1 MKGMASILVA
11 SSLLAMLSCA
21 LAWAP
26 MSSFGKTRLAM
37 VRQHKPCL
45 ETRSMSLSM
54 KADSYDKAMLEN
66 PDDHITVVDGVPT
79 IQYSPAETL
88 AISESRYFIR
98 KYMGSVLRAL
108 VSLHRLE

>member
-1 MKGMASILVA
+1 MGARCVSI
-11 SSLLAMLSCA
+11 
-21 LAWAP
+21 
-26 MSSFGKTRLAM
+26 
-37 VRQHKPCL
+37 
-45 ETRSMSLSM
+45 SM
-54 KADSYDKAMLEN
+54 KADSYDTAMLEN

-108 VSLHRLE
+108 VSILSSTDRHISFEEVDQTPTNVGLRHLRSSLDP